1 MGNPLLSLQ
10 EFDVNP
16 LMTVVCLS
24 EDALTSKCCWWGC
37 VCLCDR
43 GATVLRGGSG
53 FVLGLKAKWLSL
65 GVIKLQSNGSDVL
78 HFSKWK
84 EIH

>member
-1 MGNPLLSLQ
+1 MGNPPLSLQ
-10 EFDVNP
+10 EFDVKS
-16 LMTVVCLS
+16 LMTAVCLS
-24 EDALTSKCCWWGC
+24 EDALTSKWCWWGC
-37 VCLCDR
+37 VCLCDH

-65 GVIKLQSNGSDVL
+65 GVIKLQPNGSDML

-84 EIH
+84 KIH